1 MAIGSTYQMFVND
14 LADMYN
20 AEHQIT
26 QALPQMISQT
36 SDQKLKDL
44 FQQHLNQTKQQIQ
57 RLDQVWQLLGLQP
70 QQVTCEGMSGI
81 LAEGK
86 KTMQQAQSN
95 MLLDGVMAGGADKVE
110 HYEISSYS
118 GLIMGAKM
126 SGQAQIAQLLQQNLD
141 EERWMAQQLEQCAPT
156 LMQQA
161 MAAEGAQTHGAQGQI
176 SQNP

>member
-36 SDQKLKDL
+36 TDQKLKDL
-44 FQQHLNQTKQQIQ
+44 FQQHPNQTKQQIQ
-57 RLDQVWQLLGLQP
+57 RLDQVWNLLGLQP
-70 QQVTCEGMSGI
+70 QQVTCEGMGGI

-118 GLIMGAKM
+118 SLIMGAKM
-126 SGQAQIAQLLQQNLD
+126 AGQNQVAQLLQQNLD

-161 MAAEGAQTHGAQGQI
+161 MAAEGAQAYGAQGQAT
-176 SQNP
+176 QNP